1 MRRVPIKI
9 RLTLVFT
16 AVMATVLAATG
27 LFLYLR
33 LGAELDRTVK
43 EGLRSRADDVAALA
57 MRSTPPPTQA
67 TDARLTDRDESL
79 AQVIDA
85 RGRMVVEAPAA
96 SGRPV
101 LTPQELERARRGTT
115 IVDRRGL
122 PSFAEDRVRLLA
134 TPVHGPRGPLVVVV
148 GTSIDDRD
156 EALGSL
162 LAQMLIGGPAALLLA
177 TLTAFA
183 VTRAALRPVEGMR
196 RQAAAISGSEP
207 GPRLLPVPG
216 TRDELSRLGETL
228 NAMLVRLES
237 ALAHERAFVADASHE
252 LRTPLAILKTELDL
266 AMNGDHSTEELD
278 ATIRSAA
285 EETERLAR
293 IAEDLLVPRAPSTA
307 SCR

>member
-1 MRRVPIKI
+1 LLEHGWNDGYENRSNIVDVYVGRLRAKIRPPTSACHSIETMRGRRVSTARRRRRMTRVPIKI
-9 RLTLVFT
+9 RLTHVFT

-43 EGLRSRADDVAALA
+43 EGLRSRADDVGGARHAVD
-57 MRSTPPPTQA
+57 PPPTQA

-122 PSFAEDRVRLLA
+122 PASPKTACACSPRPCTGRAGRSSSSSARRSTTA
-134 TPVHGPRGPLVVVV
+134 TRPL
-148 GTSIDDRD
+148 D
-156 EALGSL
+156 SL

-183 VTRAALRPVEGMR
+183 VTRAAV
-196 RQAAAISGSEP
+196 ASG
-207 GPRLLPVPG
+207 
-216 TRDELSRLGETL
+216 
-228 NAMLVRLES
+228 
-237 ALAHERAFVADASHE
+237 
-252 LRTPLAILKTELDL
+252 
-266 AMNGDHSTEELD
+266 
-278 ATIRSAA
+278 
-285 EETERLAR
+285 
-293 IAEDLLVPRAPSTA
+293 
-307 SCR
+307 